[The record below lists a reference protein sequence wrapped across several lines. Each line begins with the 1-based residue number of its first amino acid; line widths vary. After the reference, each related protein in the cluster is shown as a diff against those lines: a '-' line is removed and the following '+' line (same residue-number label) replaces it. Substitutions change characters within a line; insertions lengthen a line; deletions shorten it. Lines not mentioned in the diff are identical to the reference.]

1 MTEPATPAV
10 APGNYRLDPPR
21 TVIHADVQAM
31 FGLLTVR
38 GTFRLRSG
46 EVTIADDAAR
56 SSVRA
61 VIDAASFSSG
71 NAIRD
76 RDVVSAGMLDASA
89 YPEITFAG
97 DGPRPQG
104 AGWLIPGTVT
114 ARGVTVPADLLMSDI
129 RAEGGVI
136 RFRAVTSLDRTRFGV
151 TRKKGI
157 VGQTIGLS
165 IDAVAVPATPEGP
178 DTVAVPATP

>member
-10 APGNYRLDPPR
+10 PPGNYRLDPAR
-21 TVIHADVQAM
+21 TAIRADVQAM

-46 EVTIADDAAR
+46 ELTIADDAAR

-76 RDVVSAGMLDASA
+76 RDVVSAGMLDASE

-97 DGPRPQG
+97 AGPRPRG
-104 AGWLIPGTVT
+104 TGWLLPGAVT
-114 ARGVTVPADLLMSDI
+114 ARGVTVPAELLMNDI
-129 RAEGGVI
+129 RAEDGVI
-136 RFRAVTSLDRTRFGV
+136 RFRAATTLDRTRFGV

-157 VGQTIGLS
+157 VGQTIGLT
-165 IDAVAVPATPEGP
+165 IDAVAVAT
-178 DTVAVPATP
+178 TP